1 MVERMFDEHSFHD
14 EITKPSEA
22 SSCYNYFASNLP
34 KFRREL
40 QDEGLSYEEIEKEVG
55 QCWLNLLKSCQRVG
69 WTNDHLNQLAKRYG
83 QGINRAIKPSK

>member
-1 MVERMFDEHSFHD
+1 MNERMFDGHSFHD

-22 SSCYNYFASNLP
+22 YACYEYFASNVS
-34 KFRREL
+34 KFKREL

-69 WTNDHLNQLAKRYG
+69 WTNNHLNELAQKYG
-83 QGINRAIKPSK
+83 KGSK